1 MDNSNSTV
9 FYKSNVYPLR
19 NDFCSNDRVFMSK
32 VHDPFALKYFRE
44 QNIPFTTIQQKE
56 YDYAAVHCM
65 YAYDDDYPW
74 GTVTDESGK
83 EKIVCRCIKTDCP
96 YFKRCRTD
104 FNQEELGV
112 LEENRAAALKIQK
125 YDTKEKRKRRHNAEY
140 QKTSLEDVLKN
151 IKKSGKNI
159 NEGIERISSVEPT
172 TVQTGKPATK
182 PVEKPATKPVE
193 KPVAKPVEKPVAK
206 PVEKIRAGSGNVP
219 RSLKI
224 SFNSFKETKQD
235 TIKTQN
241 PQERTIVNAGPG
253 TGKTWTLIEKIKYM
267 LSDLE
272 INPSN
277 ILVLCFSRAAVEV
290 IRNRLEEAASCG
302 ELPLNWHQV
311 DVRTFDSFATYLIAW
326 IQDNVPGILPDYYT
340 LEYQNYD
347 ERIHTAAGILN
358 KQKDLFAEYEHIIVD
373 EVQDLVG
380 VRAELVLS
388 LLDNLPDNCGFT
400 LLGDS
405 CQALYDYLAVNDST
419 VMSSEQFYKELF
431 KKYRDA
437 YYYSLTHNYRQG
449 DDLGELSVPYRK
461 AILGDN
467 DGLRTAEAKKLDS
480 ELETSGLNLMEIAP
494 RKLRSLLKKGNLGI
508 LSRTNGQALQ
518 ISSWLRAQ
526 GIQHTLQKPAHS
538 QTLAVWIVRIL
549 TSAETDVIDK
559 QEFSELFE
567 KYYPAKAYLS
577 ERYWDALVS
586 TQKNPTRTH
595 LEIEDILRGIL
606 QNARNPLLFGEPTD
620 TPAAITVSNV
630 HRAKGREF
638 DSVLVLQDV
647 LESMTDEENN
657 DLLEHK
663 VCYVAITRA
672 KKAVEKVPLKKQ
684 YIYISKDG
692 TRRCFKAGGRFRR
705 YLSHFEVG
713 MSSDFN
719 PRTFGE
725 SEEIQK
731 HIHDLKPDT
740 RLKLLKCPER
750 TKRYVLYRIV
760 PEDDEREVLGYTT
773 PEFAKS
779 MEAAIQRI
787 YSTSRSIEY
796 KYYPNTFGDVYVDG
810 LATCI
815 SSSDRDISG
824 AKRYGGMYI
833 WYGISI
839 SGFAQMEKDYY

>member
-125 YDTKEKRKRRHNAEY
+125 YDTKKKKKRRHNAEY

-182 PVEKPATKPVE
+182 PVEKPA
-193 KPVAKPVEKPVAK
+193 AKPVEKPVAK

-290 IRNRLEEAASCG
+290 IRNRLEEAAGCG
-302 ELPLNWHQV
+302 KLPLNWHQV

-347 ERIHTAAGILN
+347 ERIHTAADILK

-388 LLDNLPDNCGFT
+388 LLDSLPDSCGFT

-461 AILGDN
+461 AILSDN

-526 GIQHTLQKPAHS
+526 GIQHTLQKPARS

-577 ERYWDALVS
+577 ERYWDALIS

-606 QNARNPLLFGEPTD
+606 QNARNPLLFDEPTD
-620 TPAAITVSNV
+620 TPAEITVSNV

-638 DSVLVLQDV
+638 DYVLVLQDV

-731 HIHDLKPDT
+731 YIHDLKPDT
-740 RLKLLKCPER
+740 RLKLLKCPEK
-750 TKRYVLYRIV
+750 TKGYVRYRIV

-779 MEAAIQRI
+779 MEAAIQKI

-824 AKRYGGMYI
+824 AKKYGGMYI

>member
-1 MDNSNSTV
+1 MDKNNSTV
-9 FYKSNVYPLR
+9 QYKSNVYLLR
-19 NDFCSNDRVFMSK
+19 NDFCFNDRIFMSK
-32 VHDPFALKYFRE
+32 VHDPFALKYFRA
-44 QNIPFTTIQQKE
+44 QNFPFTTIQQKE

-65 YAYDDDYPW
+65 YAYARDYPW
-74 GTVTDESGK
+74 GTVIDENGK
-83 EKIVCRCIKTDCP
+83 EKIVCKCIKTDCL
-96 YFKRCRTD
+96 YFKKCRTD
-104 FNQEELGV
+104 FSPEELRV
-112 LEENRAAALKIQK
+112 LEENITAAQIIQK
-125 YDTKEKRKRRHNAEY
+125 YNIKKKRRHNAQY
-140 QKTSLEDVLKN
+140 QKASLEDVLKK
-151 IKKSGKNI
+151 IKKSEI
-159 NEGIERISSVEPT
+159 NTNYRVERISPIVSPVI
-172 TVQTGKPATK
+172 QTGKPAERPIER
-182 PVEKPATKPVE
+182 PVEKPVE
-193 KPVAKPVEKPVAK
+193 PVAKPVEEPAVKKRTDNIPKA
-206 PVEKIRAGSGNVP
+206 
-219 RSLKI
+219 LKI
-224 SFNSFKETKQD
+224 DFNSFKETEQL
-235 TIKTQN
+235 TIIEQN
-241 PQERTIVNAGPG
+241 PKERTVVNAGPG
-253 TGKTWTLIEKIKYM
+253 TGKTWTLIGKIKYM
-267 LSDLE
+267 LSNLE
-272 INPSN
+272 ISPSN

-290 IRNRLEEAASCG
+290 IRNRLEEAADCG

-326 IQDNVPGILPDYYT
+326 IQDNVPGILPDNYS
-340 LEYQNYD
+340 LEYKDYD
-347 ERIHTAAGILN
+347 ERIHTAADILK

-388 LLDNLPDNCGFT
+388 LLDSLPGNCGFT

-431 KKYRDA
+431 TNYRDA
-437 YYYSLTHNYRQG
+437 SYYSLSHNYRQG

-461 AILGDN
+461 AILSGN
-467 DGLRTAEAKKLDS
+467 DALRTTEAKKLDS
-480 ELETSGLNLMEIAP
+480 ELETSGLNLMRIAP
-494 RKLRSLLKKGNLGI
+494 DRLKSLLKAGSLGI

-538 QTLAVWIVRIL
+538 QNLAVWIARIL
-549 TSAETDVIDK
+549 TSAETDVIDR
-559 QEFSELFE
+559 QEFSQLFE
-567 KYYPAKAYLS
+567 KYYPAKAYLC
-577 ERYWDALVS
+577 ERYWDALIS

-595 LEIEDILRGIL
+595 HEIEDILRGIL
-606 QNARNPLLFGEPTD
+606 QNARNPLLFDEPTD
-620 TPAAITVSNV
+620 LSAAITVSNI

-647 LESMTDEENN
+647 LESMADEENN

-672 KKAVEKVPLKKQ
+672 KKSVEKVSLKPQ

-692 TRRCFKAGGRFRR
+692 TRRCFKAGGYGFRKH
-705 YLSHFEVG
+705 LSHFEVG
-713 MSSDFN
+713 MGSDIN

-725 SEEIQK
+725 SEETQK
-731 HIHDLKPDT
+731 YIHDLKPDT
-740 RLKLLKCPER
+740 RLKLLKCPEG
-750 TKRYVLYRIV
+750 TKRYVMYRIV

-773 PEFAKS
+773 PEFAKC

-796 KYYPNTFGDVYVDG
+796 KYYPKTFGDVYVDG
-810 LATCI
+810 LATCV
-815 SSSDRDISG
+815 SSSDRDVSG

-833 WYGISI
+833 WYGLSI

>member
-125 YDTKEKRKRRHNAEY
+125 YDTKKKKRRHNAEY

-172 TVQTGKPATK
+172 TVQTGKPA
-182 PVEKPATKPVE
+182 
-193 KPVAKPVEKPVAK
+193 AKPVEKPVAK

-253 TGKTWTLIEKIKYM
+253 TGKTWILIEKIKYM

>member
-1 MDNSNSTV
+1 MDKNNSTV
-9 FYKSNVYPLR
+9 QYKSNVYLLR
-19 NDFCSNDRVFMSK
+19 NDFCFSDRIFISK

-56 YDYAAVHCM
+56 YNFAAVHCM
-65 YAYDDDYPW
+65 YAYPDDYPW
-74 GTVTDESGK
+74 GTVTDENGK
-83 EKIVCRCIKTDCP
+83 EKIICKCIKTDCP

-104 FNQEELGV
+104 FNPEELGV
-112 LEENRAAALKIQK
+112 LEENRTAARMIQK
-125 YDTKEKRKRRHNAEY
+125 YDLKKKRKHNAEY
-140 QKTSLEDVLKN
+140 QKASLDDILKK
-151 IKKSGKNI
+151 IKKP
-159 NEGIERISSVEPT
+159 ETGIQYGSERRSPVEPP
-172 TVQTGKPATK
+172 VIQSAKPAEPVTK
-182 PVEKPATKPVE
+182 PTEPVTKPAE
-193 KPVAKPVEKPVAK
+193 PVAKPAEKPVVKTKA
-206 PVEKIRAGSGNVP
+206 
-219 RSLKI
+219 LKI
-224 SFNSFKETKQD
+224 SFNSFKETEQM
-235 TIKTQN
+235 TIKEQR
-241 PQERTIVNAGPG
+241 PEERTVVNAGPG

-272 INPSN
+272 ISPSN

-290 IRNRLEEAASCG
+290 IRNRLEEAADNG
-302 ELPLNWHQV
+302 DLPLNWHQV

-326 IQDNVPGILPDYYT
+326 VQNNVPGILPEYYS

-347 ERIHTAAGILN
+347 ARIHTAADILK
-358 KQKDLFAEYEHIIVD
+358 KQKELFAEYEHIIVD

-380 VRAELVLS
+380 VRAELVLT
-388 LLDNLPDNCGFT
+388 LLDILPGDCGFT

-431 KKYRDA
+431 NNYRDA
-437 YYYSLTHNYRQG
+437 SYYSLSHNYRQG
-449 DDLGELSVPYRK
+449 DDFGELSVPYRK
-461 AILGDN
+461 AILSDN
-467 DGLRTAEAKKLDS
+467 AALRTAEAKKLDS
-480 ELETSGLNLMEIAP
+480 GLETSDLNLREIAP
-494 RKLRSLLKKGNLGI
+494 RRLESLLKEGTLGI

-538 QTLAVWIVRIL
+538 QNLGVWIARIL
-549 TSAETDVIDK
+549 TSAETDVIDR

-567 KYYPAKAYLS
+567 KYYPAKAYLCD
-577 ERYWDALVS
+577 RYWDALIS
-586 TQKNPTRTH
+586 TQINPTGNH
-595 LEIEDILRGIL
+595 HEIENILRGIL
-606 QNARNPLLFGEPTD
+606 QNARNPLLFDEPTD
-620 TPAAITVSNV
+620 TPAAITVSNI

-647 LESMTDEENN
+647 LESMADEKNN

-672 KKAVEKVPLKKQ
+672 KKSVEKVFLKPQ
-684 YIYISKDG
+684 FIYILKDG
-692 TRRCFKAGGRFRR
+692 TRRCFRAGGYKR

-713 MSSDFN
+713 MAFDFN
-719 PRTFGE
+719 PRTFGK
-725 SEEIQK
+725 SEKTQEYIQ
-731 HIHDLKPDT
+731 DLKPDT
-740 RLKLLKCPER
+740 RLKLLKCPEG
-750 TKRYVLYRIV
+750 TKGYVLYRIV

-787 YSTSRSIEY
+787 FSTSRTIEY

-833 WYGISI
+833 WYGLSI
-839 SGFAQMEKDYY
+839 SGFAQMEKDFY